1 MHFSLVSQV
10 LTQFLNLENLIDDGV
25 GEILELEI
33 ERGGQPLSVS
43 VSVSSIPNFGFMCT
57 PLF

>member
-1 MHFSLVSQV
+1 MHFSLLSQV
-10 LTQFLNLENLIDDGV
+10 LTQFLNLESLIDDGV

-43 VSVSSIPNFGFMCT
+43 VSVSSIPKFGFMRA